1 MKDKG
6 HKRRDF
12 EMRGREDERKRKC
25 QLCEAKGTRATITRQ
40 WRPHF
45 TIPNLGQAQIH
56 RFSQDAEKR

>member
-40 WRPHF
+40 WHLILLPQ
-45 TIPNLGQAQIH
+45 T
-56 RFSQDAEKR
+56 